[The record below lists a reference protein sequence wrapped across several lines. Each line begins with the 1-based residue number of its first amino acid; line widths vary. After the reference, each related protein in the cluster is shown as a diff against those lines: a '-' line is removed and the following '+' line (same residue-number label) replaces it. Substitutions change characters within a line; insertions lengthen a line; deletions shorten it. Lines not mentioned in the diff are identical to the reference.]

1 MFYFAMK
8 QPDAVI
14 GESLTVSGNFFTMP
28 IFRNN
33 QVYTSTNQIVAELKT
48 ESYGKI
54 GTIVQ
59 YNDGEKRLSMQ
70 VATDGKIPPFADSY
84 PCKIFGSQ
92 AEISS
97 ENVVPIPT
105 KKIKGT
111 WHIDFSGTL
120 APYFPAFCG
129 CDLSGIYKSRD
140 GVETPFTYISGVP
153 HYGNENHYFV
163 KAENDA
169 ILNDMYPSAIFGEEI
184 KQAPC
189 SVTLLKNV
197 GNVHSEE
204 DFISESIQM
213 TGWMYE
219 FSLSMKGGY
228 LIFETEQDIPEAIY
242 NWIEQIATRINEYVV
257 EIKNANG
264 TIKRG
269 EIKTTYQN
277 HGINLQYQGGVANAK
292 VQTIA
297 PGIIGEL
304 SWTPSQ
310 SGGGINFLGLSYNKN
325 AKVPDIKISKGYY
338 NLPSSAEII
347 LYEVWAKPE
356 PVPSATVLMALY
368 KSSAEKNKVDKTS
381 DIKLWTTPFIQGTL
395 KQSCSMLDPVI
406 LFEFSAY
413 PDFNYVQIPQ
423 FGNRYYFVTGITS
436 AQKNIWQISM
446 KCDVLMTYKLY
457 IKALQAVVARQE
469 YDFDPELKDE
479 NASIPADRIKTI
491 QYSKMK
497 SPFVVTSES
506 NLIHN
511 IALTVFRGGVV

>member
-14 GESLTVSGNFFTMP
+14 GEYLTVSGNFFTMP

-33 QVYTSTNQIVAELKT
+33 QVYTNTNQIVAEHKT
-48 ESYGKI
+48 ESYGTI
-54 GTIVQ
+54 GTIGQ

-70 VATDGKIPPFADSY
+70 VATDGKIPPFADCY

-92 AEISS
+92 VEISS
-97 ENVVPIPT
+97 ENVVPITT

-111 WHIDFSGTL
+111 WYIDFSGTI
-120 APYFPAFCG
+120 APDFPAFCG
-129 CDLSGIYKSRD
+129 CELSGKFKSRD
-140 GVETPFTYISGVP
+140 GVETSFSYISGVP

-169 ILNDMYPSAIFGEEI
+169 LLNDMYPNAIFGDEI
-184 KQAPC
+184 KESWC

-197 GNVHSEE
+197 GNVHSED
-204 DFISESIQM
+204 DFITESIQM
-213 TGWMYE
+213 TGWMNNE
-219 FSLSMKGGY
+219 LVSSVKGGY
-228 LIFETEQDIPEAIY
+228 LIFETEQDIPEPIY
-242 NWIEQIATRINEYVV
+242 NWIEQISTKMEEYVV
-257 EIKNANG
+257 EIKNADG
-264 TIKRG
+264 TTKRG
-269 EIKTTYQN
+269 EIKTIYQN
-277 HGINLQYQGGVANAK
+277 HGINLQYQGGIATAK

-310 SGGGINFLGLSYNKN
+310 SGSGIQFLGLAFSKN
-325 AKVPDIKISKGYY
+325 SKVPDIKISTGYHP
-338 NLPSSAEII
+338 LPISDDII

-356 PVPSATVLMALY
+356 PVPSGTVVMVLY

-395 KQSCSMLDPVI
+395 MQSCSMLDPVI

-436 AQKNIWQISM
+436 VQKKIWQISM
-446 KCDVLMTYKLY
+446 KCDVLMSYKLY
-457 IKALQAVVARQE
+457 IKALQAVVSRQE
-469 YDFDPELKDE
+469 FNFDPDLRDE
-479 NASIPADRIKTI
+479 NASIPAERVKMIRS
-491 QYSKMK
+491 SKIK
-497 SPFVVTSES
+497 SPFDVTSGQGTIS
-506 NLIHN
+506 N
-511 IALTVFRGGVV
+511 IALTVFRGE